1 MKDPKAPRTGII
13 ECEKGSAS
21 FYMNDF
27 SFCFMNNTIKRIPKH
42 SGEIYSAANL
52 LFTLKKQGNF
62 YVGVTNDNQSIAIY
76 AKDCPT
82 ETFVP
87 KWNFRTSAYIVQDA
101 MPVNRANPS
110 KAVPLFAE

>member
-42 SGEIYSAANL
+42 SGDI
-52 LFTLKKQGNF
+52 QCR
-62 YVGVTNDNQSIAIY
+62 QSSFHS
-76 AKDCPT
+76 K
-82 ETFVP
+82 ETRQFLRWRN
-87 KWNFRTSAYIVQDA
+87 K
-101 MPVNRANPS
+101 
-110 KAVPLFAE
+110 